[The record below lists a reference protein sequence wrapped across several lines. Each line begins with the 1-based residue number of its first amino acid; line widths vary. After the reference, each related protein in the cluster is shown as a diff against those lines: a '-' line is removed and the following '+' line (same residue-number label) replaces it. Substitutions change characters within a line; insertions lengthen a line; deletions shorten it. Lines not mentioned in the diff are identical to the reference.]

1 MLSHTDDQADGEP
14 MALWETELF
23 YEKDHLQ
30 TIYEAVMEWPSL
42 LPLTRRYLTR
52 SLLFFIITLIKI
64 MIKKNRAAASD
75 DVIRMGGRH
84 TVALVLYLVVLVTA
98 FSKELSIVAC
108 FSFMHYEET

>member
-84 TVALVLYLVVLVTA
+84 TVVVLLHLIVIGYL
-98 FSKELSIVAC
+98 FS
-108 FSFMHYEET
+108 ETLKLPLLW